1 MPPALKRVLAFSP
14 IGRRRPVSTV
24 ELHRTLGEQM
34 GDRIAVKV
42 GVVGWAVII
51 AAAIAVEITSLVDP
65 HVHTLS
71 HLVRDALRP
80 VWGRSLLLCV
90 WLLLGFAWF
99 VPRDR
104 RPYRP
109 RR

>member
-1 MPPALKRVLAFSP
+1 VT
-14 IGRRRPVSTV
+14 TV

-34 GDRIAVKV
+34 RHRLAVRV
-42 GVVGWAVII
+42 GVAGWAVII

-104 RPYRP
+104 PPHHPGR
-109 RR
+109 